1 MLVGAGINFE
11 THRLITFGKQAE
23 VDLMSRI
30 RHPNLVALL
39 GFSTDGPEP
48 LLVYEL
54 MQNGSLY
61 DQLHGMNQSVL
72 TTREPSESRIRAG
85 RCEDNRYLSDIAIT
99 TQNLPSQYFR

>member
-1 MLVGAGINFE
+1 
-11 THRLITFGKQAE
+11 
-23 VDLMSRI
+23 MSSI

-61 DQLHGMNQSVL
+61 DQLHGMNQSL
-72 TTREPSESRIRAG
+72 PLENLQSSELGLAAVRI
-85 RCEDNRYLSDIAIT
+85 NRYLSDIAST
-99 TQNLPSQYFR
+99 KHNLLSTSVKN